1 MAFLVMEKE
10 FDAPYTPEAHD
21 SEAERLDPC
30 LSAHGVRW
38 IRSYLAVDRR
48 RMICEFEADDAEAVR
63 SACRSA
69 NVGFARVW
77 TAEQYFPGGGAHGSW
92 LERRRAR
99 EKGGSASADAR

>member
-1 MAFLVMEKE
+1 MAFLILEKE
-10 FDAPYTPEAHD
+10 YDAPFTPEAHD
-21 SEAERLDPC
+21 AEAERLDPC
-30 LSAHGVRW
+30 LTAHGVRW
-38 IRSYLAVDRR
+38 IRSYLSLDRR

-69 NVGFARVW
+69 SVPFARVW

-99 EKGGSASADAR
+99 EAASAGAR